1 MANMFYLLNMSISGI
16 KNIKNEIQLD
26 FYKKTVDKN
35 FNPEKYRIKAIYGE
49 NGSGKTAIITAV
61 KIFQDLI
68 LKDNYLNESKTQI
81 FLREIVNKT
90 TQKIHLG
97 LEFLVDADTI
107 KVVYHYSLQIGKNA
121 NGLYEIQR
129 EALNV
134 KNGNYANN
142 KYKPVFECKDG
153 ELYYIN
159 CSDEKKAILKKKSL
173 NLLSSHSFIY
183 LFITINPVKQAGNP
197 KEKVIDTQLLM
208 HIVLCMTLTVI
219 IRVYLA
225 EEDQHELYFLRKR
238 VKESGLDNQALQKG
252 LLEYSESINVFSSV
266 SEKFVDKH
274 YFDKYQEKVK
284 QLTQFIK
291 IFKSE
296 LVSIDIDAKEHEEQ
310 YECDLNLNYGNYS
323 INKEFESTGIKKLI
337 RLFDCFVAASTRG
350 IVFIDEMDSNLNDVY
365 LCKLIEYFMYYGK
378 GQLCFTTHNLDP
390 MTILKENKN
399 SIDFL
404 SNDNHLVSWTS
415 RGNASPENCYKNGMI
430 EDSPFNIDAT
440 DFVGIFEE

>member
-1 MANMFYLLNMSISGI
+1 MANMFYLLNMRVSGI
-16 KNIKNEIQLD
+16 KNIKNEVRLD
-26 FYKKTVDKN
+26 FYKKTIDRN
-35 FNPEKYRIKAIYGE
+35 FNPDKYRIKAIYGE

-68 LKDNYLNESKTQI
+68 LSDNYLNESKTQI
-81 FLREIVNKT
+81 FLNEIVNKS
-90 TQKIHLG
+90 TQKIQFG
-97 LEFLVDADTI
+97 CEFLVDADTM
-107 KVVYHYSLQIGKNA
+107 KLVYQYSLQIGKNT
-121 NGLYEIQR
+121 NGLYEIQ
-129 EALNV
+129 EESLKV

-142 KYKPVFECKDG
+142 KYNTVFECKNG
-153 ELYYIN
+153 ELLYIHS
-159 CSDEKKAILKKKSL
+159 SDREKTILEKKSM
-173 NLLSSHSFIY
+173 NLLSSYSFIY
-183 LFITINPVKQAGNP
+183 MYTKINADKDSESQEEHVDR
-197 KEKVIDTQLLM
+197 ELLI
-208 HIVLCMTLTVI
+208 HIVMCMTLSII

-238 VKESGLDNQALQKG
+238 VKESGLDNQALQEG
-252 LLEYSESINVFSSV
+252 LLEYSESINIFSSV
-266 SEKFVDKH
+266 NEKLVDKQ
-274 YFDKYQEKVK
+274 YYERYQEKVE

-291 IFKSE
+291 IFKPE
-296 LVSIDIDAKEHEEQ
+296 LVSIDIDAKERGAQ
-310 YECDLNLNYGNYS
+310 YECDLNLNYGDYS

-365 LCKLIEYFMYYGK
+365 LCKIIEYFMYYGK

-390 MTILKENKN
+390 MTVLKENKN

-440 DFVGIFEE
+440 DFVGIFGE